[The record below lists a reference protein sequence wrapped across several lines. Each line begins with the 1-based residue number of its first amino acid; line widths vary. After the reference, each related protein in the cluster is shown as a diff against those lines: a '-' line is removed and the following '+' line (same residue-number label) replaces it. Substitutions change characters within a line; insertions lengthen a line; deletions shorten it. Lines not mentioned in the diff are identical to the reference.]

1 MSNDC
6 MHHSASFDVWHAHVV
21 GVSVSLKC
29 VVVPWCHAGCGV
41 REGLLTH
48 LSRLRELL
56 WHLGAEWG

>member
-1 MSNDC
+1 MSC
-6 MHHSASFDVWHAHVV
+6 GRMHHCASIEVWNAHVLS
-21 GVSVSLKC
+21 VSVSLKC